1 MLWAAAA
8 LAVPQAGG
16 PGAEDAAGALFPME
30 EFQIPDSVPARV
42 QEKVRREILPEI
54 LHEMDP
60 WPGMPSQEVQDR
72 MSDAASAA
80 YHEKPMPPATVCSS
94 KLKSGQ

>member
-1 MLWAAAA
+1 MLLAAAA

-60 WPGMPSQEVQDR
+60 WPGMPSQVTLVPQLLVYTFTSLILAHRHPECRSQN
-72 MSDAASAA
+72 
-80 YHEKPMPPATVCSS
+80 P
-94 KLKSGQ
+94 